1 MRPQA
6 LRHRGRGGVPR
17 VWTPLFYAFNL
28 ALVWIV
34 LAPLFP
40 ALAGDSIRVG
50 YVDMKR
56 LFDNA
61 PQVVA
66 AREALDLE
74 FRPRN
79 EALLADEARLERLRQ
94 NLVERQ
100 DLDAESRF
108 DMEREIR
115 NLRRSIDR
123 RREDLSEELRFRT
136 NAEKKALEETVEVAV
151 RQVAEQGDYDLI
163 LTSPVA
169 YVSATIDITERVLDW
184 LEADFLSQDLRNQR

>member
-1 MRPQA
+1 M
-6 LRHRGRGGVPR
+6 
-17 VWTPLFYAFNL
+17 L
-28 ALVWIV
+28 AL
-34 LAPLFP
+34 LMLLLLMSP
-40 ALAGDSIRVG
+40 ALAGESIRIG

-61 PQVVA
+61 PQVIA

-79 EALLADEARLERLRQ
+79 ESILADESRLERLHR
-94 NLVERQ
+94 NLAERQ
-100 DLDAESRF
+100 DLDPETRF

-115 NLRRSIDR
+115 NLSRSIDR

-151 RQVAEQGDYDLI
+151 RQVAEEGGYDLV

-184 LEADFLSQDLRNQR
+184 LDDDFQSRDIRNRR

>member
-1 MRPQA
+1 MHVDG
-6 LRHRGRGGVPR
+6 L
-17 VWTPLFYAFNL
+17 TAFVRL
-28 ALVWIV
+28 A
-34 LAPLFP
+34 
-40 ALAGDSIRVG
+40 ALAVALMLMSTVQAGDGIRIG

-61 PQVVA
+61 PQVVR

-79 EALLADEARLERLRQ
+79 EAILADESRLERLHR
-94 NLVERQ
+94 NLAERQ

-115 NLRRSIDR
+115 NLSRSIDR

-151 RQVAEQGDYDLI
+151 RQVAEEGGYDLV

-169 YVSATIDITERVLDW
+169 YVSSTIDITERVLDW
-184 LEADFLSQDLRNQR
+184 LEQDFLAQDNRNRR